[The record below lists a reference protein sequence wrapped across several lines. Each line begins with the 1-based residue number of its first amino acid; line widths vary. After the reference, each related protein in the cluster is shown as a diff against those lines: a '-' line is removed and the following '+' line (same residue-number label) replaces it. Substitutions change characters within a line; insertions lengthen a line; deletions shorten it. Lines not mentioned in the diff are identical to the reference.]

1 MTDRIE
7 AYAAFARMM
16 ELGSFS
22 AVGRAMRL
30 SQSTVSKHIAGLEA
44 ELGVQLFH
52 RTTRRISPTPE
63 AGRILEHVQRMLE
76 SLDTAKAVSRGEH
89 PETTGHLR
97 IAVPGSLG
105 RSQILPLVPQYL
117 DRHPL
122 VSIEAVV
129 TDDVKDLIAEGFE
142 LGIVVTEPKGGA
154 LMSRV
159 LRTFEWVVTAAPD
172 YLETHGTPET
182 PVDLERHLVIVSTQ
196 LAESVTEFDSE
207 HGRQAVRIKGRFRTN
222 SDEAAHDAAV
232 AGTGI
237 AILPSWLA
245 NPDVEAGRL
254 TALLGDYYLPPISV
268 SLIYPQTRFLSRRAR
283 SFIDY
288 IAPELARGAGRT
300 SPRPPARNL

>member
-22 AVGRAMRL
+22 SVGRAMRI

-76 SLDTAKAVSRGEH
+76 SVDTARAVSRGED

-97 IAVPGSLG
+97 MALPTSLG
-105 RSQILPLVPQYL
+105 RSQILPLVPEFL
-117 DRHPL
+117 RRHPL
-122 VSIEAVV
+122 VSVEAIV
-129 TDDVKDLIAEGFE
+129 TDEVPDLVAQGFE
-142 LGIVVTEPKGGA
+142 LAIVATAPRGGA
-154 LMSRV
+154 VVSRV
-159 LRTFEWVVTAAPD
+159 LRTFEWVVAAAPS
-172 YLETHGTPET
+172 YLEAHGVPET
-182 PVDLERHLVIVSTQ
+182 PVDLESRLLVVSTR
-196 LAESVTEFDSE
+196 LGDRVIEFDSE
-207 HGRQAVRIKGRFRTN
+207 YGRQAVRVDGRFMTN
-222 SDEAAHDAAV
+222 SEEAAQDAAR

-245 NPDVEAGRL
+245 QPDIQAGRL
-254 TALLGDYYLPPISV
+254 VALLGDYYLAPIPV

-288 IAPELARGAGRT
+288 IAPELSRGATRA
-300 SPRPPARNL
+300 S